1 MICESTQTKDDEW
14 KFPISMTVDILI
26 IIMRMI
32 RIVIPMATVK
42 MFGLVE
48 MKMMI
53 FQQGSPNK
61 FKLQLI
67 SNCL

>member
-1 MICESTQTKDDEW
+1 
-14 KFPISMTVDILI
+14 MTVNILI

-42 MFGLVE
+42 MFGLIE
-48 MKMMI
+48 MKMII